1 MDENIPMR
9 AVIYGR
15 SAAWQPDKDFVADQ
29 IAECEAF
36 AIRHRMAVVATYED
50 HGASGMTHA
59 ARPGLNAL
67 AIAIASRGTDA
78 VIVRDLDRL
87 TRDSRVL
94 AQILDHARAMKVQ
107 IFTVTDRP
115 VPSGRVR

>member
-36 AIRHRMAVVATYED
+36 AMRRGMTIVATFED
-50 HGASGMTHA
+50 HGASGMSHA
-59 ARPGLNAL
+59 ARPGFRAVVV
-67 AIAIASRGTDA
+67 AMHSRQTDA
-78 VIVRDLDRL
+78 VIVRDFSRL
-87 TRDSRVL
+87 TRDSAVM
-94 AQILDHARAMKVQ
+94 AQIFQTARAAG
-107 IFTVTDRP
+107 IAIIAVTDELTWADA
-115 VPSGRVR
+115 